1 MNPDKFTKAIL
12 AQLAALSDPKPGRV
26 FREILP
32 IVQVAVPVATP
43 QININIKMC
52 TAQVLEPTESNLSEN
67 IFKVT
72 AGLIAALPLVVE
84 IENLQE
90 NQMQNLRIK
99 IKYPDQNTH
108 MVVPRLRD
116 MKKVVLENG
125 EISEDRWKLR
135 TQVLLSHGV
144 WTEASQVE
152 ISICLSVRRPGNE
165 LDLCKPVKV
174 TLFPKPVKRGI

>member
-1 MNPDKFTKAIL
+1 MN
-12 AQLAALSDPKPGRV
+12 QLAVLTDPKPGRV
-26 FREILP
+26 FREIMP

-52 TAQVLEPTESNLSEN
+52 TARILEPIEANSAEN
-67 IFKVT
+67 VFKVT

-90 NQMQNLRIK
+90 NQVQNLRIK
-99 IKYPDQNTH
+99 IKYPDQNTY

-116 MKKVVLENG
+116 LKKVILENG
-125 EISEDRWKLR
+125 KMSEDKMKLR
-135 TQVLLSHGV
+135 SQVLLSHGV

-152 ISICLSVRRPGNE
+152 ISLCLSVRRPGNE
-165 LDLCKPVKV
+165 LELCKPVKV